1 MYNVIVFGSLAKKI
15 LFKSILLPLLHVL
28 KCYQGSCCSTE
39 GHLIFLKSISIEK
52 LYQKFWIIFWKNLWM
67 ENPSHQNNHRK
78 KKPKKKENKKTK
90 NKNINKIQKKKTG
103 QRKQPEKLP
112 ELSGEDLLAMM
123 NNLSWRLLYHIVQL
137 LFQVD
142 KHLTNCK
149 INQYQII
156 HSFCTLRLKAFWV
169 NCKNCI

>member
-67 ENPSHQNNHRK
+67 ENPSQQNKHRK
-78 KKPKKKENKKTK
+78 KKAEKKDKKNQKKQKHKQNKKKKDRTKKTTWK
-90 NKNINKIQKKKTG
+90 ATWIIW
-103 QRKQPEKLP
+103 RRP
-112 ELSGEDLLAMM
+112 LSHDEQF
-123 NNLSWRLLYHIVQL
+123 V
-137 LFQVD
+137 
-142 KHLTNCK
+142 
-149 INQYQII
+149 
-156 HSFCTLRLKAFWV
+156 LKASV
-169 NCKNCI
+169 SHCSTVIPSRQTPNQL